1 MESENKTKVRFLEKD
16 ELVLKKR
23 SKLNVISWHV
33 SVEEERE
40 KGPLGLVSKEMCF
53 SFLFFCSSFF
63 APCLNHRTIT
73 VFPFPAQ
80 DRGE

>member
-53 SFLFFCSSFF
+53 SFLFFVLLF
-63 APCLNHRTIT
+63 LLL
-73 VFPFPAQ
+73 V
-80 DRGE
+80 